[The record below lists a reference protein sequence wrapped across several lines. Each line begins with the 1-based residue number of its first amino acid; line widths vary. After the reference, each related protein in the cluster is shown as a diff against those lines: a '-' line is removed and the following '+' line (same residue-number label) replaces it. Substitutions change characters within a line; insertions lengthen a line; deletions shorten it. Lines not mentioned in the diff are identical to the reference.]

1 MKNPT
6 HIDIKTSGPTMPGR
20 RRLLAAGLGV
30 AAASLLPVS
39 AVRAQTA
46 STGSSGTPL
55 RSSSTQRRMLGSL
68 EVSALGMGCQNFAG
82 MYGPPTNRQEAVRI
96 IRAAYDRGVTF
107 FDVAEVYGPFL
118 GEEITGEALAPMRDR
133 VVIATKFGF
142 DITPDGKVQGVT
154 SRPDRIKRVTEQS
167 LRRLNTDYI
176 DLQYQHRV
184 DPTVPIEDVAGAVQ
198 ELIREGKVRHFGLSA
213 AGSATIR
220 RAHKVQPVTA
230 VQNEYSVWTR
240 DPELE
245 VLATCEEL
253 GIGFVPWS
261 PLGRGYLTG
270 TVTPIVVHGPA
281 DLRANLPRFT
291 PEARR
296 ANWPVVE
303 LLQRVGARHQ
313 AAPGQIALAWLL
325 ARKPWI
331 VPIPGP
337 TTQDQMDQNM
347 DALQVQLTAADIKEI
362 EDGFARIKVQ
372 GARLSEPMLA
382 MIDTGAKL
390 GTSSR
395 GGNGMSPLR

>member
-1 MKNPT
+1 MTIN
-6 HIDIKTSGPTMPGR
+6 R
-20 RRLLAAGLGV
+20 RSLLGAGLGV
-30 AAASLLPVS
+30 AAASLLPLP
-39 AVRAQTA
+39 AQAQT
-46 STGSSGTPL
+46 STRNSGTGSAPL
-55 RSSSTQRRMLGSL
+55 RTDRRVLGSL

-82 MYGPPTNRQEAVRI
+82 MYGPPTDFDEAIRI

-118 GEEITGEALAPMRDR
+118 GEEIVGKALKPVRDE

-142 DITPDGKVQGVT
+142 DITKKGEVQGLN
-154 SRPDRIKRVTEQS
+154 SRPENIKRVTEEQ
-167 LRRLNTDYI
+167 LRRLKTDYI

-184 DPTVPIEDVAGAVQ
+184 DPTVPIEEVAGAVQ
-198 ELIREGKVRHFGLSA
+198 ELISEGKIRYFGLSA
-213 AGSATIR
+213 AGGATIR

-245 VLATCEEL
+245 ALPACEEL

-261 PLGRGYLTG
+261 PLGMGYLTG
-270 TVTPIVVHGPA
+270 TVTPMMVHGTA
-281 DLRANLPRFT
+281 DLRAGLPRFT

-325 ARKPWI
+325 ARKPFI

-337 TTQDQMDQNM
+337 TTQDHMEQNM
-347 DALQVQLTAADIKEI
+347 DALQVQLTAADIEEI
-362 EDGFARIKVQ
+362 ENGFAQIRVQ

-382 MIDTGAKL
+382 IIDTGAKL
-390 GTSSR
+390 GTSST
-395 GGNGMSPLR
+395 GGHGNSPLP